1 MLVGK
6 EVLVYSPLA
15 TIKMKELEDKIK
27 SIEEKY
33 REITARRQ
41 PFSPEL
47 YLQFLDEIEPIR
59 HELQM
64 LRMTNKPIAVRVLTE
79 PNIILG
85 IK

>member
-27 SIEEKY
+27 SIEDKY
-33 REITARRQ
+33 KEITARRQ

-47 YLQFLDEIEPIR
+47 YLQLLDEVNPIR
-59 HELQM
+59 LELQM
-64 LRMTNKPIAVRVLTE
+64 LKATNKPIAVRVLTE
-79 PNIILG
+79 PSIILG

>member
-15 TIKMKELEDKIK
+15 TIRMKELEDKIK
-27 SIEEKY
+27 SIEDKY
-33 REITARRQ
+33 KEITARRQ

-47 YLQFLDEIEPIR
+47 YLQFLDEVNPIR
-59 HELQM
+59 LELQM
-64 LRMTNKPIAVRVLTE
+64 LKATNKPIAVRVLTE

>member
-27 SIEEKY
+27 SIEDKY
-33 REITARRQ
+33 RELTTRRQ

-47 YLQFLDEIEPIR
+47 YLQF
-59 HELQM
+59 
-64 LRMTNKPIAVRVLTE
+64 
-79 PNIILG
+79 
-85 IK
+85 

>member
-15 TIKMKELEDKIK
+15 TIEMKELEDKIK
-27 SIEEKY
+27 SIEDKY
-33 REITARRQ
+33 KEITARKH

-47 YLQFLDEIEPIR
+47 YLQFLDEVNPIR
-59 HELQM
+59 LELQM
-64 LRMTNKPIAVRVLTE
+64 LKATNKPIAVRVLTE